1 MIKVNSIMFLQL
13 ILSCLLWDDSI
24 ICMDTVQPNSENS
37 IGKPTIKVLAQRD
50 YILFC
55 NANENYLF
63 TNCYIEIKFIV

>member
-1 MIKVNSIMFLQL
+1 
-13 ILSCLLWDDSI
+13 
-24 ICMDTVQPNSENS
+24 MDTVQPNRENS

-63 TNCYIEIKFIV
+63 TNCYVEIKFTV